1 MSRDPQFFL
10 DDLYPVLRKGD
21 PLYGRHVQAGFCRR
35 RENFDAVL
43 RNLEVI
49 GEAAKHVAE
58 TEAARGLG
66 VDWRKVIALR
76 NVISHVYF
84 GIDPDIVWDV
94 VRNKV
99 PELLKATRPLKD

>member
-1 MSRDPQFFL
+1 MSREWQLFL
-10 DDLYPVLRKGD
+10 DDLIQACEKVTRYTAGMSKQEFVGD
-21 PLYGRHVQAGFCRR
+21 DKT
-35 RENFDAVL
+35 FDAVL

-58 TEAARGLG
+58 IEAARGLG

-76 NVISHVYF
+76 NIISHEYF

-99 PELLKATRPLKD
+99 PELLKAIKPLMD